1 MKKVIRLTESDL
13 ERIIKKVINEQSTK
27 FFEEERNI
35 NWTKSISKPGD
46 QFADFE
52 PYKMPEYFKPY
63 IGLTVS
69 EPDFTK
75 KIDDIVFGGGKP
87 ILKIGALHPAYKER
101 NQEYN
106 PEKYGFEGVMADI
119 LIGTKGSSEFFYYD
133 CAGKQ
138 WKYTNGQSELRDQ
151 KLFNK
156 KFFELGD
163 FIQSKFCNSY
173 ITKPRR
179 ERVEG

>member
-1 MKKVIRLTESDL
+1 
-13 ERIIKKVINEQSTK
+13 
-27 FFEEERNI
+27 
-35 NWTKSISKPGD
+35 
-46 QFADFE
+46 
-52 PYKMPEYFKPY
+52 
-63 IGLTVS
+63 
-69 EPDFTK
+69 
-75 KIDDIVFGGGKP
+75 
-87 ILKIGALHPAYKER
+87 
-101 NQEYN
+101 
-106 PEKYGFEGVMADI
+106 MADI

-179 ERVEG
+179 EQA

>member
-27 FFEEERNI
+27 FFEVERNI

-46 QFADFE
+46 KFVDSE
-52 PYKMPEYFKPY
+52 PYPMPAYFKPY
-63 IGLTVS
+63 IGLVVS
-69 EPDFTK
+69 ETDFTA

-87 ILKIGALHPAYKER
+87 ILKIGDLRPAYKER
-101 NQEYN
+101 SQEYN
-106 PEKYGFEGVMADI
+106 PEKYGFEGVMAEI
-119 LIGTKGSSEFFYYD
+119 LIGTKSGTEKFYYD
-133 CAGKQ
+133 CEGKQ
-138 WKYTNGQSELRDQ
+138 WKITYEPSELRNQ

-179 ERVEG
+179 EQA

>member
-13 ERIIKKVINEQSTK
+13 ERIIKKVINEQSRK
-27 FFEEERNI
+27 FFEVENGNI
-35 NWTKSISKPGD
+35 IWTRVSATDGEVVD
-46 QFADFE
+46 TQ

-69 EPDFTK
+69 EYDFTQTA
-75 KIDDIVFGGGKP
+75 DDLFFGGGRP

-101 NQEYN
+101 NQKYN
-106 PEKYGFEGVMADI
+106 PEKYGFEGVMAKVNV
-119 LIGTKGSSEFFYYD
+119 GTKGSSEFLYYD

-138 WKYTNGQSELRDQ
+138 WKITNEMSDLRDQ

-156 KFFELGD
+156 KFFELGN

-179 ERVEG
+179 EDT

>member
-13 ERIIKKVINEQSTK
+13 ERIIKKVITEQSTK
-27 FFEEERNI
+27 FFEEVRNV
-35 NWTKSISKPGD
+35 NWTKRISKPED
-46 QFADFE
+46 VVSDSE

-69 EPDFTK
+69 EPDFTA
-75 KIDDIVFGGGKP
+75 KIDDIAFGGAKP
-87 ILKIGALHPAYKER
+87 ILKIKSLNPAYQEKD
-101 NQEYN
+101 QEYD
-106 PEKYGFEGVMADI
+106 PEKYGFEGVMAEI
-119 LIGTKGSSEFFYYD
+119 KIGNSDSQAGFYYD

-138 WKYTNGQSELRDQ
+138 WKLWYNDKFRD
-151 KLFNK
+151 KKIFNK
-156 KFFELGD
+156 KFFELGN

-179 ERVEG
+179 EQA